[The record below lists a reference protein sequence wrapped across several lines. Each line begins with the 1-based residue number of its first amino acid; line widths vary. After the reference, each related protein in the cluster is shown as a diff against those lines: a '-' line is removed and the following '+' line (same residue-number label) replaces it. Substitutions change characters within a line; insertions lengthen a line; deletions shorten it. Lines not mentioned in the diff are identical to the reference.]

1 MKAFFIG
8 LQFLTRISIVK
19 QTSWTAADFGRSVR
33 FFPLVGVVLGT
44 IYASTAYLLLVMLPQ
59 QGLLFPE
66 HIRNALLLLLPIIMT
81 GGLHCDGFMDTMDG
95 IFSGRTREKM
105 LVIMK
110 DSCVGSNAVVAFA
123 AYLILAYALL
133 ADFDAR
139 YLPTAL
145 FVMPIIARLCMT
157 MAIVC
162 FPYARPEGM
171 GKAFAEHANRSA
183 LIFAVFSTLLFVTPW
198 GIFAI
203 ISMLATIV
211 AAFCFAKYVTKI
223 LGGLTGDVY
232 GAITHLGELFAL
244 FAFLCAIHIMI

>member
-33 FFPLVGVVLGT
+33 FFPLVGVVLGS
-44 IYASTAYLLLVMLPQ
+44 IYAGAAYLLLVVLPQ
-59 QGLLFPE
+59 QGILFPE
-66 HIRNALLLLLPIIMT
+66 HIRNVLLLLLPIIMT

-95 IFSGRTREKM
+95 IFSGRSREKM
-105 LVIMK
+105 LLIMK
-110 DSCVGSNAVVAFA
+110 DSCVGSNAVVAFI
-123 AYLILAYALL
+123 AYILFEYALL
-133 ADFDAR
+133 ADFDAS

-183 LIFAVFSTLLFVTPW
+183 LMFAVFSTLLFVAPW

-203 ISMLATIV
+203 ISMLATIA

-244 FAFLCAIHIMI
+244 FAFLCATYIMI